1 MLFPFGIYSNVRYLF
16 ILQGPAFMEMVS
28 QSHVSHANVLHQ
40 ADELHVVRVDER
52 SNDFI
57 NMLWIKVLIGVN
69 EPLV

>member
-1 MLFPFGIYSNVRYLF
+1 
-16 ILQGPAFMEMVS
+16 MEMVS

-52 SNDFI
+52 SSDFI